1 MIFTESF
8 GVKIL
13 EAYEICYAK
22 PGVGGERELGVSTVI
37 GGAERAGLTDIG
49 HTHDFYH
56 YIYVREAEGAY
67 IKIGTKE
74 YPLQYGGI
82 YMIKP
87 RVLHEISADE
97 SYRIKLIEL
106 KFSLSSKSTEDTAL
120 SLPEVIY
127 DKGGSLL
134 NIFSEITD
142 EFGGVFRDGLIYIK
156 LLELIV
162 KLARCSDESCTEE
175 PKIIP
180 YENKRERFLPV
191 LDYITANFAG
201 EITVGD
207 LAAIMHMEKSYFI
220 KQFKKHFGITP
231 ISYIQSV
238 RISRSLN
245 LIEYT
250 ELSIAEISER
260 VGFSGAAAF
269 TKAFRASYSKTP
281 SEYRAEIRSDMV
293 RKYKK

>member
-8 GVKIL
+8 GIKIL
-13 EAYEICYAK
+13 EAYEISYAK
-22 PGVGGERELGVSTVI
+22 PATSGERELGAGTVI
-37 GGAERAGLTDIG
+37 GSPNHLGRTGIG

-56 YIYVREAEGAY
+56 YIYVEQADGAY

-74 YPLQYGGI
+74 YPMHRGGI

-87 RVLHEISADE
+87 RMLHEINANE
-97 SYRIKLIEL
+97 SYRIRLFEL
-106 KFSLSSKSTEDTAL
+106 KFSLSDKSAEDTAL

-162 KLARCSDESCTEE
+162 KLGRYNVEE
-175 PKIIP
+175 FADKPKILP

-191 LDYITANFAG
+191 LDYITENFAG

-281 SEYRAEIRSDMV
+281 SEYRAETRSDMV
-293 RKYKK
+293 GKYKK